1 MNKML
6 INRLFLDRDY
16 RGVVHQLVDRVNDES
31 ISEELLYKLLVAS
44 IVLNDIEGIDTALDA
59 INRSIGVL
67 NREKLFRTAKGHVEH
82 SEFEK
87 IKNFNKKINFK
98 EEGGNHGKYK

>member
-1 MNKML
+1 MIKML

-16 RGVVHQLVDRVNDES
+16 RGVVQTLTERIEDES

-44 IVLNDIEGIDTALDA
+44 VALNDTEGINTALDA
-59 INRSIGVL
+59 IKKSKGIL
-67 NREKLFRTAKGHVEH
+67 NEEKLFRTAEGHIEP

-87 IKNFNKKINFK
+87 IKDFNK
-98 EEGGNHGKYK
+98 